1 MKMTLLKKQ
10 QKANY
15 SLLLLLLVLFISSCG
30 ELGITESNFSQS
42 NLKEFDIGKMDGL
55 KEMSADEV
63 KDFLVATEKSDD
75 VAQSSESPVGETY
88 TLKWYY
94 CSWESTDELTA
105 FTIYESSNC
114 EDRIHYFVFSGAEFV
129 SEKVVAL
136 STNCGDWESRISST
150 KEGNTISIVSTDYE
164 YGDVYPSDGIQNCTI
179 TLFGIEC
186 APKVSISP
194 GVSLWNGLALRETPD
209 KNGKYITLVNIGETF
224 TTADSVVVSDQDEY
238 LGIRLKDGTTGY
250 IINRLVM
257 QKAVPAA
264 ILKDAPIYRRPDEL
278 TKTSD
283 TFFAMDVIGYSEA
296 AEDYQWMKVKGRPA
310 GSKWFKEGWIK
321 RDNATLE
328 YLNIAVASLVKK
340 ALEEKDADKRLEMIE
355 AIRDN
360 NDFRNSALMA
370 YVDELIQEQF

>member
-1 MKMTLLKKQ
+1 MKKMLLKKG
-10 QKANY
+10 KN
-15 SLLLLLLVLFISSCG
+15 SFSFFTTMLLLSSCG
-30 ELGITESNFSQS
+30 GLGITESNFSQS
-42 NLKEFDIGKMDGL
+42 NLKEFNIGKIDGL
-55 KEMSADEV
+55 KEMPADEV

-150 KEGNTISIVSTDYE
+150 KEGNTLSIASTDYE
-164 YGDVYPSDGIQNCTI
+164 YGDVYPSDGFQKCTI
-179 TLFGIEC
+179 SSSGIEC
-186 APKVSISP
+186 DSKLNLYP

-209 KNGKYITLVNIGETF
+209 KKGKYITLVNIGETF
-224 TTADSVVVSDQDEY
+224 TTADSVEVSDEDEY
-238 LGIRLKDGTTGY
+238 LYVQLRDGTSGY
-250 IINRLVM
+250 ILNRLVM
-257 QKAVPAA
+257 QKAVPAV
-264 ILKDAPIYRRPDEL
+264 ILKDAPIYRRPDAL

-283 TFFAMDVIGYSEA
+283 TFYAMDVVGYSEMD
-296 AEDYQWMKVKGRPA
+296 EDYQWMKVKGRPA

-321 RDNATLE
+321 RENASQE
-328 YLNIAVASLVKK
+328 SLNIAVASLVKK
-340 ALEEKDADKRLEMIE
+340 ALEEEDADKRLEMLE
-355 AIRDN
+355 AIRSN
-360 NDFRNSALMA
+360 NDFGDSDLLPN
-370 YVDELIQEQF
+370 VEQLLSK